1 MGYFGTPS
9 KIHTLWLKLSPEI
22 DITKLATTI
31 DSETLEFSS
40 SDQEFISHLTL
51 GRINKTKNIKMF
63 KDVIGSY
70 KIEKLKFEVTRFYL
84 IQSTL
89 TKDGPQYKI
98 LEEYSL

>member
-1 MGYFGTPS
+1 
-9 KIHTLWLKLSPEI
+9 
-22 DITKLATTI
+22 
-31 DSETLEFSS
+31 
-40 SDQEFISHLTL
+40 
-51 GRINKTKNIKMF
+51 MF